1 LLEERIRL
9 REIDAYGNEDY
20 KKWIGNP
27 PLDEKA
33 IEKNII
39 NGAKGF
45 KEGIPY
51 FWEKVILKKFG
62 SMELFFEKWRSYCNE
77 NPTIDDEIVGTIRK
91 LETEDWFAFIASQ
104 IEKSCLNLIEKNYSK
119 TINESYKKGIK
130 FENHCMEILK
140 EHGWEVKETPNT
152 GDQGVDLIASINDL
166 RICIQCK
173 DHEKAIGNKAVQEI
187 SAGKL
192 FWKGTHA
199 IIVSKSGFTKSAHK
213 LAKSNKVEL
222 INEYQLKDLEKFIPL
237 IKNIK
242 EDRRIVIAPPFTAIS
257 TFSDHS
263 DFDYL
268 DISSQNIHW
277 EDQGAFTAEISP
289 KMLLEHGVSY
299 AIVGHSEPRKYFSES
314 DEQINKRAVF
324 AQSSGLTPIVCV
336 GETLEQRERGEAD
349 RVITRQ
355 VEQGLENTDPSNLI
369 VAYEPIWAIG
379 TGKTCEAE
387 DANKICSLIRK
398 LIGFDD
404 VIIQYGGSVKPNNI
418 DEIMSMSDID
428 GELVGGASLDPNS
441 FARIA
446 NYQ

>member
-1 LLEERIRL
+1 MKLDQFL
-9 REIDAYGNEDY
+9 
-20 KKWIGNP
+20 KW
-27 PLDEKA
+27 
-33 IEKNII
+33 KNLVSS
-39 NGAKGF
+39 GGEAK
-45 KEGIPY
+45 I
-51 FWEKVILKKFG
+51 
-62 SMELFFEKWRSYCNE
+62 
-77 NPTIDDEIVGTIRK
+77 
-91 LETEDWFAFIASQ
+91 FI
-104 IEKSCLNLIEKNYSK
+104 
-119 TINESYKKGIK
+119 
-130 FENHCMEILK
+130 
-140 EHGWEVKETPNT
+140 
-152 GDQGVDLIASINDL
+152 
-166 RICIQCK
+166 
-173 DHEKAIGNKAVQEI
+173 
-187 SAGKL
+187 
-192 FWKGTHA
+192 
-199 IIVSKSGFTKSAHK
+199 KSGSV
-213 LAKSNKVEL
+213 KV
-222 INEYQLKDLEKFIPL
+222 NG
-237 IKNIK
+237 
-242 EDRRIVIAPPFTAIS
+242 VIET
-257 TFSDHS
+257 

-428 GELVGGASLDPNS
+428 GVLVGGASLDPNS